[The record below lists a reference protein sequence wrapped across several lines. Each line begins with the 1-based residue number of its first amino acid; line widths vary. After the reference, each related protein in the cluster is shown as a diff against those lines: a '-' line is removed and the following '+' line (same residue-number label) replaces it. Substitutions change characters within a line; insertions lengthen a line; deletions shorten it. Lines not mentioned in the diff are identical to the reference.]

1 MFQFHSQHFS
11 MFLVF
16 AKKKYLKTLD
26 WEFVHT
32 KQEFCFWLL
41 SSVDICIT
49 NFFQICE
56 GFFGAFNFT
65 NCFCY
70 KLIKN
75 KPGCKLFFRDFSR
88 RGKISYNQYCIS
100 IFNSFQK
107 LYWIWHRFIGLYICI
122 WGRGHP
128 RWIQEVD
135 PRWSPCMN
143 KEKFDS
149 FRQKSSHFLLSHHHL
164 FYNNFFLFNFEM
176 HCCRRRICPNQ
187 ENVKFWVWIM
197 N

>member
-1 MFQFHSQHFS
+1 MLLISQTAF
-11 MFLVF
+11 V
-16 AKKKYLKTLD
+16 KD
-26 WEFVHT
+26 W
-32 KQEFCFWLL
+32 
-41 SSVDICIT
+41 S
-49 NFFQICE
+49 
-56 GFFGAFNFT
+56 
-65 NCFCY
+65 
-70 KLIKN
+70 KN
-75 KPGCKLFFRDFSR
+75 KTGCQLFFRDFSR
-88 RGKISYNQYCIS
+88 RGKIPYNQYCIS

-164 FYNNFFLFNFEM
+164 FYNNFFFFSTLKCIAVVAEYVLTKKMWNFGFELWTSTNMNFTKKSLWKKSSFCKHQKEM
-176 HCCRRRICPNQ
+176 
-187 ENVKFWVWIM
+187 
-197 N
+197 

>member
-1 MFQFHSQHFS
+1 MYLKKHWIGSLYIQNKSFVFGCCRLLIYVLLIFFKYAKD
-11 MFLVF
+11 FLVLLISQTAF
-16 AKKKYLKTLD
+16 AKN
-26 WEFVHT
+26 W
-32 KQEFCFWLL
+32 
-41 SSVDICIT
+41 S
-49 NFFQICE
+49 
-56 GFFGAFNFT
+56 
-65 NCFCY
+65 
-70 KLIKN
+70 KN
-75 KPGCKLFFRDFSR
+75 KTGCQLFFRDFSR

-122 WGRGHP
+122 WRRGHP